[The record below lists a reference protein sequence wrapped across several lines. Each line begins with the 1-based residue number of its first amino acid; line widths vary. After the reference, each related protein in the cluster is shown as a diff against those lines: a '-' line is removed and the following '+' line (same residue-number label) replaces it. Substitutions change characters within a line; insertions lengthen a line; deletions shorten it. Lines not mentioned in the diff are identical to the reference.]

1 MRNIMHTRLTANMLL
16 IILVLIVGCNN
27 EATTEQSPQP
37 DNVAKVFNN
46 IDDSAVT
53 TWFSLGDKFASGEE
67 ASLEDFASL
76 LELPAYK
83 HYSNSNKGSINNH
96 VISNITKYIF
106 QPDEVK
112 DSRGRKHS
120 PKRTDLIENFKYI
133 KSHREQI
140 TNLPEQWSDKEYSK
154 QIHDLL
160 KKYLPANLVP
170 NQIELHLMVC
180 ELNISYGGGSIVSID
195 AGLALA
201 TPEDKIVN
209 MAAAHCYRVLRPL
222 EFKPYEATTGK
233 SALRQTFSQIR
244 IEAIVS
250 VIEDYPNIYFDYEH
264 PLLSKEDKTRNNY
277 FTTAQF
283 NISRINGMLKQLFI
297 SRDSIDEKGAT
308 IDDLLRYS
316 RSYQGTGYA
325 MAMLIIDQL
334 GQDRLIS
341 SAASNTLFF
350 QAYQEAALTGKAT
363 GDLAK
368 LHPFDEEVL
377 ADLLT
382 IFPTK

>member
-16 IILVLIVGCNN
+16 ILLVLIAGCNN

-37 DNVAKVFNN
+37 DNVVKVFSN

-67 ASLEDFASL
+67 ASLDDFASL
-76 LELPAYK
+76 LGLPAYK
-83 HYSNSNKGSINNH
+83 HQSNPNTGSINNY
-96 VISNITKYIF
+96 VLSNVTKYVF
-106 QPDEVK
+106 QPELTE
-112 DSRGRKHS
+112 DSLGRKHS
-120 PKRTDLIENFKYI
+120 PKRIDLIENFNYI

-140 TNLPEQWSDKEYSK
+140 TNLPEQWSNKKYPE
-154 QIHDLL
+154 QIHELL

-170 NQIELHLMVC
+170 NQIELHLMIC
-180 ELNISYGGGSIVSID
+180 EPNISYGGGSIISID

-201 TPEDKIVN
+201 SREDMIVN
-209 MAAAHCYRVLRPL
+209 MAAAHCYRVLMPL

-233 SALRQTFSQIR
+233 SALRQTFHQIR

-250 VIEDYPNIYFDYEH
+250 VIEDYPNVYFDYEH
-264 PLLSKEDKTRNNY
+264 QFLHDEDESRSKY
-277 FTTAQF
+277 FRTAQF
-283 NISRINGMLKQLFI
+283 NVSRINGMLKQLF
-297 SRDSIDEKGAT
+297 STRGMLDEKGAT

-341 SAASNTLFF
+341 SANNSTLFL

-377 ADLLT
+377 ANLIN
-382 IFPTK
+382 IFPAK